1 MATMP
6 RDRGAEAAPAAP
18 DRKLLARIRPMTE
31 APPCWGYRRVGAWLR
46 DWEGHGENKKR
57 VYRLRRT
64 AGVTIK
70 QRRNA
75 GPAVEAE
82 GLTPPAGWGIDMR
95 QCLIP
100 ALGWASLVV
109 VLDWDTKKVVGWD
122 LSVNDSQPPATGCMA
137 AMNVLGIEPVFTSS
151 DTPKGNA
158 DTERLRRTSKEELL
172 WLQEFTRLEEARD
185 VLSQWM
191 AADYTQRS
199 VHSSLGDK
207 SPLEVEAALRRQE
220 ATPAAA

>member
-1 MATMP
+1 
-6 RDRGAEAAPAAP
+6 
-18 DRKLLARIRPMTE
+18 
-31 APPCWGYRRVGAWLR
+31 
-46 DWEGHGENKKR
+46 
-57 VYRLRRT
+57 
-64 AGVTIK
+64 
-70 QRRNA
+70 
-75 GPAVEAE
+75 
-82 GLTPPAGWGIDMR
+82 MR

-137 AMNVLGIEPVFTSS
+137 AMSVLGIEPVFTSS

-185 VLSQWM
+185 VLSRWM
-191 AADYTQRS
+191 TADFIPSAPSTRAWATRARWKSRLPSGDRRPHQQQRRMTNS
-199 VHSSLGDK
+199 
-207 SPLEVEAALRRQE
+207 
-220 ATPAAA
+220 